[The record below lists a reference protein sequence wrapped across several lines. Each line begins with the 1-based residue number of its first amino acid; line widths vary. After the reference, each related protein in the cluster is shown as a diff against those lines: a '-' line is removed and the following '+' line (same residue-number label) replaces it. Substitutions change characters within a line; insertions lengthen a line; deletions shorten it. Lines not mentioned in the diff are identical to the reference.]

1 MNIQMNMK
9 YISAEEN
16 GTMNYAVFYPDHYED
31 LPLMMYLHGA
41 GERGKNFED
50 VYRYGVSMHIAEGKV
65 YPAVVIIPQCPAE
78 YVWDNL
84 VRELKVII
92 DKTAE
97 EFSIKPD
104 RICITGSSMGGFGTW
119 SMGLT
124 YPNFFSGIAPICGGG
139 MAWRTRNLCTTP
151 VYAVHGKKD
160 PTVLPVCSEMMV
172 DGVNQRG
179 GNARLV
185 ILEDGDHASTIID
198 AYAKMDVV
206 DWLLE
211 QRRTDMSPLPEAYLN

>member
-9 YISAEEN
+9 YVSAEEN
-16 GTMNYAVFYPDHYED
+16 GTMNHAIFYPDNYED

-41 GERGKNFED
+41 GERGPNFED
-50 VYRYGVSMHIAEGKV
+50 VYRYGVSMHIAEGKI
-65 YPAVVIIPQCPAE
+65 YPAVVIVPQCPAE

-84 VRELKVII
+84 VRELKEII
-92 DKTAE
+92 DMTAK
-97 EFSIKPD
+97 EFHIKPD

-185 ILEDGDHASTIID
+185 LLEEGTHASTIID

-206 DWLLE
+206 DWLLA
-211 QRRTDMSPLPEAYLN
+211 QRRTDMNPVPEAYLN